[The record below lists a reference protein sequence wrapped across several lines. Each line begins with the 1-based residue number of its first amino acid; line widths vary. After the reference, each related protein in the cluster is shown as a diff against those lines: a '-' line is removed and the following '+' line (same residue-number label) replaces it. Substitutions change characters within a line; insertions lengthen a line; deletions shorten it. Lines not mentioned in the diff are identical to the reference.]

1 MKKLMMLILALVLC
15 VPVFAEDADAIPQQI
30 AGPTNGTIAMETAI
44 STAMQV
50 LPAQPESYQTRAELV
65 RMSDDGIR
73 WIVTVFDLKSL
84 TDGWC
89 VELDAF
95 SGEVIVSY
103 TTYDGFFL
111 DAYNRWELHKGPHAL
126 WTLED
131 KQFYDALYAMMPAY
145 GLPMAGDIS
154 KEAALTKAL
163 FVLGLESADGYQVGY
178 GYLFGGEGYNGVWE
192 ICLVKEGTVAYRVNL
207 DAVTGDVYYMGP
219 DEAGN
224 G

>member
-1 MKKLMMLILALVLC
+1 MKKLMMLLLALMLC
-15 VPVFAEDADAIPQQI
+15 ASAFAEETPVLPVAKAMP
-30 AGPTNGTIAMETAI
+30 ANGTIAFDDAI
-44 STAMQV
+44 ALAMAAMPV
-50 LPAQPESYQTRAELV
+50 KPAQYQTRAELV
-65 RMSDDGIR
+65 RMSDESSR
-73 WIVTVFDLKSL
+73 WIITVFDLTSL

-95 SGEVIVSY
+95 SGEVMVSY
-103 TTYDGFFL
+103 TTSDGFFL
-111 DAYNRWELHKGPHAL
+111 DAYDRWAKQKGPHAL

-131 KQFYDALYAMMPAY
+131 KQFFDGLYAMMPAY

-154 KEAALTKAL
+154 KEAALSKAL

-178 GYLFGGEGYNGVWE
+178 GYLMGGEGYNSEWE
-192 ICLVKEGTVAYRVNL
+192 ICLVKNGTVAYRVNL
-207 DAVTGDVYYMGP
+207 DAVNGDVNYMEP